1 MQLAKLAIIPAK
13 HAHNQLLALLADH
26 LSIELSILQLLSV
39 FAIVVI
45 STIITQDNVFRAF
58 Q

>member
-26 LSIELSILQLLSV
+26 LSIELSILQLLNV
-39 FAIVVI
+39 FAIVAI
-45 STIITQDNVFRAF
+45 SITTTLDNVLLVF

>member
-1 MQLAKLAIIPAK
+1 MQLAKLAIIHAK

-45 STIITQDNVFRAF
+45 STTITLDNVFRAF